1 MTSANNSRCYQ
12 GIQRIYRNAVVQHIR
27 DRMFKAFETEAI
39 KKLREPFKTDE
50 WVAIE
55 LAAQASRE
63 SGELDAPIRDD
74 FDLLGVNHFFN
85 IFDKHWKVLM
95 GEALEELAEKKLR
108 QAVLGW
114 MKEIKTLRD
123 PLSHPAEADF
133 TREDSFR
140 LLDCGRRVLSRLDR
154 ADEADEIARLIDQ
167 ILERRG
173 ADDERMTLD
182 HRLPSKES
190 VVVGFVGRK
199 TELSELRDW
208 FDEPTSALWALAG
221 EGGKG
226 KSAIA
231 YQFACEIQKRAPAP
245 FQTVLWLSAKKRRFI
260 EGVTAEIGNPDFQD
274 LETALSQVL
283 SQLGWAE
290 DSDLPLESRKA
301 RVLELLNE
309 FPALVVVDDMDSLDA
324 ESEDAI
330 AFFVLQVS
338 KTRSK
343 ILLTSRRTVFGM
355 GSTTTHVSGFT
366 EGDARVFIQ
375 NRIELMGL
383 DEAAF
388 TEPVVREIVKLTDG
402 SPLYIEDLLRLSISA
417 KSPGVALTMWRESK
431 GSEVRRYALERECEL
446 LTQNARDV
454 LLAGCAA
461 KGSVS
466 FSELSSIVGV
476 DDESVSVAL
485 QELRTLFLVPAPKF
499 VEGEQ
504 RFNLN
509 VNTRSLV
516 REVYGKTDQWR
527 RIHAAYQTI
536 TKGLPSGGRSK
547 IGAIIRQCGL
557 LVRSNRLEEAET
569 LMNNALGDRP
579 GDSDLYGFS
588 GWIYKSWQPPRV
600 ADARRQFNRA
610 AELRSVKEDMYE
622 HWARMEISQ
631 REWTKAAAAAEKGL
645 ELMPDSASLCYLAG
659 KARSQTGRELLG
671 GLHHDRATKENELAF
686 AHLDHAFAVFG
697 EGDRVSKEE
706 ICRALVLLCETVK
719 DLHGIRRFLGLWKR
733 EAPGGYRLDTET
745 QRLQHK
751 FKTTFDLD

>member
-1 MTSANNSRCYQ
+1 MEIPDEVSASSRVMTSANNSRCYQ
-12 GIQRIYRNAVVQHIR
+12 GIQRVYRNAVVQHIR
-27 DRMFKAFETEAI
+27 DRMIKAFETEAI

-55 LAAQASRE
+55 SAAQLSRE

-95 GEALEELAEKKLR
+95 GEATNELAEKKLR

-154 ADEADEIARLIDQ
+154 ADEADDITRLIDQ

-231 YQFACEIQKRAPAP
+231 YQFAREIQERAPAP
-245 FQTVLWLSAKKRRFI
+245 FQTVLWLSAKKRRFV
-260 EGVTAEIGNPDFQD
+260 EGVTAEIGDPDFQD

-283 SQLGWAE
+283 IQLGWAE

-301 RVLELLNE
+301 RVLELLSE

-366 EGDARVFIQ
+366 EGDAWVFIQ
-375 NRIELMGL
+375 NRVELMGL
-383 DEAAF
+383 DESAF

-417 KSPGVALTMWRESK
+417 KSPGAALTMWRESK

-527 RIHAAYQTI
+527 RIHAAY
-536 TKGLPSGGRSK
+536 
-547 IGAIIRQCGL
+547 
-557 LVRSNRLEEAET
+557 
-569 LMNNALGDRP
+569 
-579 GDSDLYGFS
+579 
-588 GWIYKSWQPPRV
+588 
-600 ADARRQFNRA
+600 
-610 AELRSVKEDMYE
+610 
-622 HWARMEISQ
+622 
-631 REWTKAAAAAEKGL
+631 
-645 ELMPDSASLCYLAG
+645 
-659 KARSQTGRELLG
+659 
-671 GLHHDRATKENELAF
+671 
-686 AHLDHAFAVFG
+686 
-697 EGDRVSKEE
+697 
-706 ICRALVLLCETVK
+706 
-719 DLHGIRRFLGLWKR
+719 
-733 EAPGGYRLDTET
+733 
-745 QRLQHK
+745 
-751 FKTTFDLD
+751 